1 MITRDQIKQ
10 RVNKI
15 LSLSYSMC
23 SIQIEDGLRFVE
35 DLGAD
40 SLDLISTIMDCEREF
55 NIQIE
60 DMKIKEIKTIGD
72 LYDLIE
78 DNFTERGV

>member
-40 SLDLISTIMDCEREF
+40 SLDLISTIMDCEKEF

-78 DNFTERGV
+78 DNLTERGV